1 MPIRAQSAPP
11 HHIAAY
17 SAESPCPTSP
27 GSPHTPQPADQV
39 CRARFPASGAE
50 TIYVVEYDQVERDAI
65 GRILSHRG
73 YAVEA
78 FADCSAFLAAFR
90 PNTRGCLLVDG
101 FMLGVG
107 GIDIIEHLRDQ
118 CDEFPTIVMSAD
130 ASPPMVVQAMKAG
143 AVDYIEKPIG
153 PEELFTSIRQALDQ
167 SRDADGLSGFRKKAV
182 DRIANLTPRQHQIL
196 KLVLEG
202 QPSKNI
208 AAHLGISPRTVEN
221 HRASITKKTGAQSL
235 PLMVHT
241 AICASCRLVDRSR
254 HLQVTA

>member
-1 MPIRAQSAPP
+1 MPIRARSTPRSD
-11 HHIAAY
+11 HIAAS
-17 SAESPCPTSP
+17 SAEPPCPTSP
-27 GSPHTPQPADQV
+27 DPPQTPQPPDHV

-50 TIYVVEYDQVERDAI
+50 TVYVVDYDQGDRDAI
-65 GRILSHRG
+65 GQILHHRG

-90 PNTRGCLLVDG
+90 PDTRGCLLVDG
-101 FMLGVG
+101 LMLGVG
-107 GIDIIEHLRDQ
+107 GIDIIEHLRDE

-130 ASPPMVVQAMKAG
+130 ASPSMVVQAMKAG

-153 PEELFTSIRQALDQ
+153 PEELFSSIRQALEK

-196 KLVLEG
+196 KLVLAG
-202 QPSKNI
+202 QPSKSI
-208 AAHLGISPRTVEN
+208 AAELGIAQRTVEN

-241 AICASCRLVDRSR
+241 AICASCRLVDRIR
-254 HLQVTA
+254 H